1 MNTRMIDIAKMF
13 HMIGDLLAEEAVS
26 EDEPVSTEKNEVIP
40 ETKVIPET
48 EAVDVVIPKFED
60 IRALLTGIA
69 QSGKTAEVKAL
80 LSKYGAARLSDIPQ
94 QKYASLFADA
104 EAIKNA

>member
-1 MNTRMIDIAKMF
+1 MNSRMIDIAKMF

-26 EDEPVSTEKNEVIP
+26 EDEPVSTEKNEV
-40 ETKVIPET
+40 
-48 EAVDVVIPKFED
+48 VVENEVPIPKFED

>member
-40 ETKVIPET
+40 ETK
-48 EAVDVVIPKFED
+48 AVDVVIPKFED

-94 QKYASLFADA
+94 QKYA
-104 EAIKNA
+104 AIKNA